1 MVRLK
6 SKREKKFM
14 PDHNRQRPTAGSRHL
29 PGWSFVLASVV
40 LVLTMVGGAVASAST
55 AATRK
60 APKIQLPKEPFPGVM
75 VNTTKF
81 KKKPPYTIGFADAAL
96 TNSFLVM
103 EYAEFKWGVASEHGL
118 VKPVF
123 TNAEATVTKQIG
135 DIDSL
140 LTQHVNAI
148 ILNATDSSALCP
160 SIAKAESQGVPVFV
174 VERAVNCST
183 YTQFLNDRDDQD
195 GYLQGEFVANRLH
208 GKGNV
213 VVVGGHQGNGATEQ
227 EVDAGESVLKQ
238 YPGIH
243 ILTTIFA
250 TYTPS
255 KCEQEM
261 RPVLARY
268 PSIQAIESISG
279 NQGIGC
285 YQAVRQAGRLKT
297 IKAWTG
303 DTANAWMK
311 IVAQTH
317 IASVFTPIPVKV
329 GYYAVIE
336 AVKALEGKPIPK
348 DFIVPKPTITSA
360 NVKSFARLSYP
371 TGWWYTGGMPC
382 KYTPY
387 CKK

>member
-1 MVRLK
+1 MVGRTQARK
-6 SKREKKFM
+6 GRA
-14 PDHNRQRPTAGSRHL
+14 RPL
-29 PGWSFVLASVV
+29 LAW
-40 LVLTMVGGAVASAST
+40 LMLFTTMVLMISGLGGGAASASS
-55 AATRK
+55 RHK
-60 APKIQLPKEPFPGVM
+60 HGSPPLHLPKEPFPGVM
-75 VNTTKF
+75 VNTSKF
-81 KKKPPYTIGFADAAL
+81 KKSPPYTIAFADAGI

-118 VKPVF
+118 VTPVF
-123 TNAEATVTKQIG
+123 TNAQGTVTKQIS

-140 LTQHVNAI
+140 LTQHVDAI

-160 SIAKAESQGVPVFV
+160 SITKAESQGVPVFV

-183 YTQFLNDRDDQD
+183 YTEFLNDRDDQD
-195 GYLQGEFVANRLH
+195 GYLQGQFVAKTLH

-213 VVVGGHQGNGATEQ
+213 VLVGGHQGNGATEQ
-227 EVDAGESVLKQ
+227 EVDAGKSVLKH
-238 YPGIH
+238 YKGIH
-243 ILTTIFA
+243 VLTTIFA

-285 YQAVRQAGRLKT
+285 YNAVRQAGRLKQ

-303 DTANAWMK
+303 DTANAWLK
-311 IVAQTH
+311 IVAKTH

-329 GYYAVIE
+329 GYYAVRQ
-336 AVKALEGKPIPK
+336 AVKALEGQSIPK
-348 DFIVPKPTITSA
+348 DFIVPKPNITTK
-360 NVKSFARLSYP
+360 NVKKFAKMKYP

-382 KYTPY
+382 AYTPY

>member
-1 MVRLK
+1 MARRRQQVRGKPRLL
-6 SKREKKFM
+6 SIWL
-14 PDHNRQRPTAGSRHL
+14 G
-29 PGWSFVLASVV
+29 VLATTV
-40 LVLTMVGGAVASAST
+40 LAVSSVGGVASAGT
-55 AATRK
+55 AGK
-60 APKIQLPKEPFPGVM
+60 QKGPKVHLPKEPYLGIT
-75 VNTTKF
+75 VNTTSF
-81 KKKPPYTIGFADAAL
+81 KKSPPYTIAFADAGI

-103 EYAEFKWGVASEHGL
+103 EYAEFKWGVAKEHGL

-123 TNAEATVTKQIG
+123 TNAQGTVTKQIS
-135 DIDSL
+135 DIDTL
-140 LTQHVNAI
+140 LTQHVDAI

-160 SIAKAESQGVPVFV
+160 SITKAVSQGVPVFV
-174 VERAVNCST
+174 VERAVSCST
-183 YTQFLNDRDDQD
+183 YTEFLNDRDDQD
-195 GYLQGEFVANRLH
+195 GYLQGEFVAKQLH

-227 EVDAGESVLKQ
+227 EVQAGESVLKQ

-243 ILTTIFA
+243 VLTTIFA

-255 KCEQEM
+255 KCQQEM

-268 PSIQAIESISG
+268 SSIQAIESISG

-285 YQAVRQAGRLKT
+285 YNAVRQAGRVNQ

-303 DTANAWMK
+303 DTANAWLK
-311 IVAQTH
+311 IVAKTH
-317 IASVFTPIPVKV
+317 IASDFTPIPVKV
-329 GYYAVIE
+329 GYYAVLQ
-336 AVKALEGKPIPK
+336 AVKTLEGQSVPK
-348 DFIVPKPTITSA
+348 DFIVPKPNITTA
-360 NVKSFARLSYP
+360 NVKKFAKMDYP

>member
-1 MVRLK
+1 MPGKVCPKSGANRHRPLRLWT
-6 SKREKKFM
+6 M
-14 PDHNRQRPTAGSRHL
+14 L
-29 PGWSFVLASVV
+29 FVSAFLILSW
-40 LVLTMVGGAVASAST
+40 VGGGVASAASSQHKKQKLT
-55 AATRK
+55 
-60 APKIQLPKEPFPGVM
+60 LPKEPFLGVM
-75 VNTTKF
+75 VNTSKF
-81 KKKPPYTIGFADAAL
+81 KKSPPYTIAFADAGL

-103 EYAEFKWGVASEHGL
+103 EDAEFKWGVASEHGL

-123 TNAEATVTKQIG
+123 TNAEGTVTKQIS

-140 LTQHVNAI
+140 LTQHVDAI

-160 SIAKAESQGVPVFV
+160 SITKAVSEGVPVFV

-183 YTQFLNDRDDQD
+183 YTEFLNDRDNQD
-195 GYLQGEFVANRLH
+195 GYLQGEFVAKTLH

-227 EVDAGESVLKQ
+227 EVDAGKSVLKH
-238 YPGIH
+238 YKGIH
-243 ILTTIFA
+243 VLTTIFA

-285 YQAVRQAGRLKT
+285 YDAVRQAGRVKQ

-303 DTANAWMK
+303 DTANAWLK
-311 IVAQTH
+311 IVAKTH
-317 IASVFTPIPVKV
+317 IHSDFTPIPVKV
-329 GYYAVIE
+329 GYYAVRQ

-348 DFIVPKPTITSA
+348 DFIVPKPNITSA
-360 NVKSFARLSYP
+360 NVKHFAKMNYP

-382 KYTPY
+382 SYTPY
-387 CKK
+387 CKH

>member
-1 MVRLK
+1 MRVRK
-6 SKREKKFM
+6 GSKWRRTPKWA
-14 PDHNRQRPTAGSRHL
+14 TA
-29 PGWSFVLASVV
+29 LAA
-40 LVLTMVGGAVASAST
+40 LLLGLAWAGGGVASAT
-55 AATRK
+55 THGGHKAAQ
-60 APKIQLPKEPFPGVM
+60 PKITLPKEPFLGVT
-75 VNTTKF
+75 VNTSKF
-81 KKKPPYTIGFADAAL
+81 KKKPPYTIAFADAGL

-103 EYAEFKWGVASEHGL
+103 EYAEFKWGVGSEHGL
-118 VKPVF
+118 VKPIF

-140 LTQHVNAI
+140 LTQHVDAI
-148 ILNATDSSALCP
+148 ILNATDASALCP
-160 SIAKAESQGVPVFV
+160 SITKAESQGVPVFV

-183 YTQFLNDRDDQD
+183 YTEFLNDRDDQD
-195 GYLQGEFVANRLH
+195 GYLQGEFVASRLH

-227 EVDAGESVLKQ
+227 EVDAGESVLKH

-285 YQAVRQAGRLKT
+285 YNAVKQAGRVSQ

-311 IVAQTH
+311 VVARTH
-317 IASVFTPIPVKV
+317 IASDFTPIPVKV
-329 GYYAVIE
+329 AYYAVRQ

-348 DFIVPKPTITSA
+348 DFIVPKPNITSA
-360 NVKSFARLSYP
+360 NVQHFARMNYP

-382 KYTPY
+382 SYTPY

>member
-1 MVRLK
+1 M
-6 SKREKKFM
+6 M
-14 PDHNRQRPTAGSRHL
+14 
-29 PGWSFVLASVV
+29 
-40 LVLTMVGGAVASAST
+40 LVSAFLILSWVGGGVASAASSHHKKQKLT
-55 AATRK
+55 
-60 APKIQLPKEPFPGVM
+60 LPKEPLLGVK
-75 VNTTKF
+75 VNTAKF
-81 KKKPPYTIGFADAAL
+81 KKSPPYTIAFADAGL

-103 EYAEFKWGVASEHGL
+103 EDAEFKWGVASEHGL

-123 TNAEATVTKQIG
+123 TNAEGTVTKQIS

-140 LTQHVNAI
+140 LTQHVDAI

-160 SIAKAESQGVPVFV
+160 SITKAVSEGVPVFV

-183 YTQFLNDRDDQD
+183 YTEFLNDRDNQD
-195 GYLQGEFVANRLH
+195 GYLQGEFVAKELH

-227 EVDAGESVLKQ
+227 EVDAGKSVLKH
-238 YPGIH
+238 YKGIH
-243 ILTTIFA
+243 VLTTIFA

-285 YQAVRQAGRLKT
+285 YGAVRQAGRVKQ

-303 DTANAWMK
+303 DTANAWLK
-311 IVAQTH
+311 IVAKTH
-317 IASVFTPIPVKV
+317 IHSDFTPIPVKV
-329 GYYAVIE
+329 GYYAVRQ
-336 AVKALEGKPIPK
+336 AVKALEGQSIPK
-348 DFIVPKPTITSA
+348 DFIVPKPNITSA
-360 NVKSFARLSYP
+360 NVKHFAKMSYP

-382 KYTPY
+382 SYTPY
-387 CKK
+387 CKQ

>member
-1 MVRLK
+1 MARTVHPTKGR
-6 SKREKKFM
+6 SRY
-14 PDHNRQRPTAGSRHL
+14 RPLGTWTMA
-29 PGWSFVLASVV
+29 LAVV
-40 LVLTMVGGAVASAST
+40 LLALSWVGGGVASAS
-55 AATRK
+55 AARHK
-60 APKIQLPKEPFPGVM
+60 SPKLTLPKEPFIGVT
-75 VNTTKF
+75 VNTSKF
-81 KKKPPYTIGFADAAL
+81 KKSPPYTIAFADAGL

-103 EYAEFKWGVASEHGL
+103 EDAEFKWGVASEHGL
-118 VKPVF
+118 VKAVF
-123 TNAEATVTKQIG
+123 TNAEGTVTKQIG

-140 LTQHVNAI
+140 LTQHVDAI

-160 SIAKAESQGVPVFV
+160 SITKAVSQGVPVFV

-183 YTQFLNDRDDQD
+183 YTEFLNDRDNQD
-195 GYLQGEFVANRLH
+195 GYLQGEFVAKTLH

-227 EVDAGESVLKQ
+227 EVDAGKSVLKH
-238 YPGIH
+238 YKGIH
-243 ILTTIFA
+243 VLTTIFA

-255 KCEQEM
+255 KCEQEI
-261 RPVLARY
+261 RPVLDRY

-285 YQAVRQAGRLKT
+285 YNAVRQAGRVKQ

-303 DTANAWMK
+303 DTANAWLK
-311 IVAQTH
+311 IVAKTH
-317 IASVFTPIPVKV
+317 IHSDFTPIPVKV
-329 GYYAVIE
+329 GYYAVRQ

-348 DFIVPKPTITSA
+348 DFIVPKPKITSA
-360 NVKSFARLSYP
+360 NVKKFAKINYP

-382 KYTPY
+382 SYTPY

>member
-1 MVRLK
+1 M
-6 SKREKKFM
+6 
-14 PDHNRQRPTAGSRHL
+14 A
-29 PGWSFVLASVV
+29 LAVV
-40 LVLTMVGGAVASAST
+40 LLALSWVGGGAASAS
-55 AATRK
+55 AARHKNHKLT
-60 APKIQLPKEPFPGVM
+60 LPKEPFIGVT
-75 VNTTKF
+75 VNTSKF
-81 KKKPPYTIGFADAAL
+81 KKNPPYTIAFADAGL

-103 EYAEFKWGVASEHGL
+103 EDAEFNWGVASEHGL

-123 TNAEATVTKQIG
+123 TNAQGTVTKQIG

-140 LTQHVNAI
+140 LTQHVDAI
-148 ILNATDSSALCP
+148 ILNATDASALCP
-160 SIAKAESQGVPVFV
+160 SITKAVSQGVPVFV

-183 YTQFLNDRDDQD
+183 YTEFLNDRDNQD
-195 GYLQGEFVANRLH
+195 GYLQGEFVAKALH

-227 EVDAGESVLKQ
+227 EVDAGKSVLKH
-238 YPGIH
+238 YKGIH
-243 ILTTIFA
+243 VLTTIFA

-255 KCEQEM
+255 KCEQEI

-285 YQAVRQAGRLKT
+285 YNAVRQAGRVKQ

-303 DTANAWMK
+303 DTANAWLK
-311 IVAQTH
+311 IVAKTH
-317 IASVFTPIPVKV
+317 IHSDFTPIPVKV
-329 GYYAVIE
+329 GYYAVRQ

-348 DFIVPKPTITSA
+348 DFIVPKPKITSA
-360 NVKSFARLSYP
+360 NVKKFAKMNYP

-382 KYTPY
+382 SYTPY